1 MRKLLISML
10 TIASILVFIRCEKNN
25 EGTNEITQ
33 EDISAIEGM
42 EKSLFTA
49 DQYNDSIF
57 TCLDSS
63 LFCEDEYL
71 NYCDSLFHHYANEYE
86 HHHGLYS
93 HLNEGDDH
101 HHESMGQNHHGN
113 GMMGGQNQG
122 HSIQSMNQMDSLLS
136 YHNTFH

>member
-1 MRKLLISML
+1 MKTIYLILISVILLIMSCQKSNNSDN
-10 TIASILVFIRCEKNN
+10 SIS
-25 EGTNEITQ
+25 EG
-33 EDISAIEGM
+33 DKLAIEGM

-71 NYCDSLFHHYANEYE
+71 NYCDSLFHHFANEYE

-122 HSIQSMNQMDSLLS
+122 HSIQSMNQMDSLLVHHQI
-136 YHNTFH
+136 YH